1 MSSPAFARAPS
12 TGTAGEHPVT
22 YTAGATPG
30 ALVPPVQP
38 VRIKTPAPSPDADF
52 ASGGEGGRGAY
63 VHTDRN
69 ISREVFEGT
78 TEEGIESER
87 NRQRYKDIAAISSV
101 LQKSEDCKEK
111 QAGLRLLG
119 CGRWFQRINFA
130 CGTYRL
136 IPYPCD
142 SIFCPECSARRS
154 KDLID
159 RICNALDQTY
169 HDYWFLTITVVN
181 IAVLDREALAKLI
194 RQFGELRSSDEW
206 REQVSGG
213 VYSIEATYNCPAGNW
228 HPHFHV
234 LCETGKSLPRQ
245 WIFTLRNRWREITG
259 GSHVINL
266 ERVFGRDK
274 RGRKTRK
281 VNHRALRELV
291 KYATKAHDF
300 SNLPKRILEFHRA
313 FASVRRIQ
321 SFGSFLGCAKE
332 IDEEKK
338 ETEQELIGCAC
349 GACRWKDGTPTGLFH
364 ITETEIRPD
373 GYRQLRL
380 FHDHIFRAHPPP
392 ELAIIPLEF
401 PGQLDLFFTQTEIAF

>member
-1 MSSPAFARAPS
+1 MVNFPCLSASFIASKHTLKIDDVTSACNLSP
-12 TGTAGEHPVT
+12 T
-22 YTAGATPG
+22 
-30 ALVPPVQP
+30 
-38 VRIKTPAPSPDADF
+38 
-52 ASGGEGGRGAY
+52 
-63 VHTDRN
+63 
-69 ISREVFEGT
+69 
-78 TEEGIESER
+78 
-87 NRQRYKDIAAISSV
+87 IA
-101 LQKSEDCKEK
+101 KSE
-111 QAGLRLLG
+111 
-119 CGRWFQRINFA
+119 
-130 CGTYRL
+130 
-136 IPYPCD
+136 YP
-142 SIFCPECSARRS
+142 
-154 KDLID
+154 
-159 RICNALDQTY
+159 
-169 HDYWFLTITVVN
+169 LTWK
-181 IAVLDREALAKLI
+181 R
-194 RQFGELRSSDEW
+194 F
-206 REQVSGG
+206 SG
-213 VYSIEATYNCPAGNW
+213 S
-228 HPHFHV
+228 
-234 LCETGKSLPRQ
+234 GKSLPRQ